1 MFTTASMIKPDRTVI
16 HVEIKESHE
25 HYYFGSL
32 AAMYE
37 DARVK
42 SLLGI
47 AYQTFRT
54 KGFSFSNCFENDY
67 VIVRKGKLMS
77 IPQKNKASSIR

>member
-1 MFTTASMIKPDRTVI
+1 MIKPDRTVI
-16 HVEIKESHE
+16 HVEIKESQE
-25 HYYFGSL
+25 HFYYGSL

-47 AYQTFRT
+47 AYQTFRA
-54 KGFSFSNCFENDY
+54 KGFASSNYYENQA
-67 VIVRKGKLMS
+67 VIVRRGRLKS
-77 IPQKNKASSIR
+77 ITQKKQIHR